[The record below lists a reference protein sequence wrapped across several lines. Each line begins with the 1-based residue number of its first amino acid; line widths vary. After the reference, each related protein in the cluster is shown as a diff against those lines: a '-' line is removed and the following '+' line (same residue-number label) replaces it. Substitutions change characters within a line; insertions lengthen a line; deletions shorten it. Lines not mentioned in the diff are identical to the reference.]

1 MCCLCLFA
9 LLAVVM
15 LCLAFGVVAVVGVV
29 VVVDGV
35 VVYSVCCLCRLFS
48 LLLFGF

>member
-15 LCLAFGVVAVVGVV
+15 LCLAFGVVTVVG